1 MAKIV
6 HIPINDECKAYKH
19 THRRFSF
26 KMPESLFRSFCSQI
40 LVKLLRCSSE
50 FPQTICMLHGN
61 VQQWHTQLLKA
72 IRSLVAVPPS
82 FFGNIPV
89 VCFFSSSLLLNFCAS
104 FILSANNFFVISSS
118 TVDIVAIVDA
128 YRYKRHCCIFLNIQY
143 NMRIFIRIS
152 FTKYPCNSNSSSN
165 SNANCLD

>member
-1 MAKIV
+1 MNV
-6 HIPINDECKAYKH
+6 KH
-19 THRRFSF
+19 TSTRIDAFHSKCPNHCSVHFALKFLLNFCVVRANFLKLSACCMEMFS
-26 KMPESLFRSFCSQI
+26 SGYAH
-40 LVKLLRCSSE
+40 
-50 FPQTICMLHGN
+50 T
-61 VQQWHTQLLKA
+61 HTQLLKA

-82 FFGNIPV
+82 FFGNVPV